1 MKQTDGLFHQVFN
14 EIAAEYPSIET
25 DHMIIDIGAAKLAD
39 SPEQFDVI
47 VTSNLYG
54 DIISDIAAQVAGSVG
69 LAGSANIGES
79 CAMFEAIHGSAPD
92 IAGKNIA
99 NPSGLIQAAVMML
112 NHIGLNDS
120 ATKIQNAWLKTV
132 EEGYHTAD
140 IYNESSSRQKM
151 TTSEFGEKVISFLG
165 QKPNQ
170 LQEAHFPK
178 SNGIQLPKYVRKSA
192 AKKVLKGVDLFVHW
206 TSGSVDLLAD
216 KLKNASINY
225 PVQLQLITN
234 RGIKVWPEGFEE
246 TFCTDH
252 WRCRFFID
260 EANRSNAT
268 IIELLHGA
276 NAEGI
281 EVIKTENLYEI
292 NGKDAFSVGQGQ

>member
-1 MKQTDGLFHQVFN
+1 
-14 EIAAEYPSIET
+14 
-25 DHMIIDIGAAKLAD
+25 
-39 SPEQFDVI
+39 
-47 VTSNLYG
+47 
-54 DIISDIAAQVAGSVG
+54 
-69 LAGSANIGES
+69 
-79 CAMFEAIHGSAPD
+79 
-92 IAGKNIA
+92 
-99 NPSGLIQAAVMML
+99 
-112 NHIGLNDS
+112 
-120 ATKIQNAWLKTV
+120 
-132 EEGYHTAD
+132 
-140 IYNESSSRQKM
+140 
-151 TTSEFGEKVISFLG
+151 
-165 QKPNQ
+165 
-170 LQEAHFPK
+170 
-178 SNGIQLPKYVRKSA
+178 
-192 AKKVLKGVDLFVHW
+192 VLKGVDLFVHW